1 MVRIRIGKND
11 QKDAKSTQF
20 SQEREL
26 FKVTD
31 KEMTIEKAECF
42 LLRQVEGSLGRC
54 RNY

>member
-1 MVRIRIGKND
+1 MRIRVGKND
-11 QKDAKSTQF
+11 QKDARNTQF
-20 SQEREL
+20 GQEREL

-42 LLRQVEGSLGRC
+42 VLRQVEGSSGHC